1 MQLWLETTAP
11 IEKCKVS
18 FWHTRSQPNSTNL
31 RTHTGWLLARLRKVQ
46 NGLRINGNIL
56 RCQVWSG
63 KRLKRKSQHSSFQH
77 HSPPALAVSNDSFWM
92 KLWWMTV
99 LWTQE
104 RMIIGGCHPVDGWIQ
119 KSCNVIWHDESDSSL
134 RDDGRC
140 TKYVHFGAGV
150 LNLGADSARG
160 TVQGGVIMLMLS
172 TCML

>member
-1 MQLWLETTAP
+1 MTWDDSAN
-11 IEKCKVS
+11 
-18 FWHTRSQPNSTNL
+18 W
-31 RTHTGWLLARLRKVQ
+31 KVQ
-46 NGLRINGNIL
+46 SKFLTYSIATQQHQSPHTHGMIAGEAPE
-56 RCQVWSG
+56 SA
-63 KRLKRKSQHSSFQH
+63 KRPPNWWKYLAVPSVEWEKAKAQEPALIVSTS
-77 HSPPALAVSNDSFWM
+77 SPPALAVSNDSFWM

-140 TKYVHFGAGV
+140 TKYGHFGAGV

-160 TVQGGVIMLMLS
+160 TYADVIHIE
-172 TCML
+172 CCK